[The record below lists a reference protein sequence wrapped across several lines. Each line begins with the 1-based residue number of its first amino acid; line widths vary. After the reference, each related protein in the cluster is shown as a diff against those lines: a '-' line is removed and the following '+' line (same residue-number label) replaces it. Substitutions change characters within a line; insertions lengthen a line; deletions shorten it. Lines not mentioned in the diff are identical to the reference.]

1 MRKTIAMVLAF
12 LMLLAVL
19 PAGAEEAELRTDKLT
34 VGTTTPFSGN
44 FFAEALGNNVSDR
57 DVRSMIHGYSL
68 VKWNGDIGAFQ
79 FNEDVVSGALSMDS
93 GRTYT
98 LSLADDLEYSD
109 GTPVTAWDYAFTF
122 LLTTG
127 KAMLEAT
134 GRRADG
140 SYVKGFAEYD
150 SGASAAI
157 SGFRVLGKDL
167 FSITI
172 NPEFEPYFYELQVLN
187 IKPFPISVIAPG
199 CEVKDDGQGI
209 YLSGEMT
216 AETLA
221 ETLLDP
227 DAGYMTYPEVTTGPY
242 KITAYDGQRV
252 RLEVNQRYIGEK
264 PTITQIDFRY
274 VDPSDIM
281 NWLRDGKLDL
291 VVRCA
296 RTDQVQAGMQLAAGG
311 DISMSSYSRNGLALI
326 SFCGEKGPT
335 SDPAVRKALAMSL
348 NREELARDYLGNYG
362 IVVDGFYGLG
372 QWMYLMANGTL
383 IPNDEEEE
391 AAWEGISLETLTKY
405 EYDPDAARQMLRDAG
420 WNLNEDGLRE
430 KDGVVLD
437 LRMSYPEGNNV
448 HESLQVNLA
457 DHLAKVGI
465 RLTMEAVPM
474 PELLNRVYLQTERT
488 EDMIYL
494 ASNFNIVFDPSINF
508 APNGNWAYT
517 NLQDEELYNATLA
530 MRRTHPGDVLT
541 YMQHWVEFEER
552 FNELLPMIPVY
563 SNVYFDFF
571 RDELKNYHI
580 AENVTW
586 SQAIVSSYWSETDA
600 ETQAPAGTEAPA
612 GTQEAPA
619 ETEIP
624 AEGTDEGKKE

>member
-19 PAGAEEAELRTDKLT
+19 PAGAEETELRTDKLT

-157 SGFRVLGKDL
+157 SGFRVLSKDL

-420 WNLNEDGLRE
+420 WNLNEDGSPYDESAGGVRCKEINGEIVPLRL
-430 KDGVVLD
+430 KLI
-437 LRMSYPEGNNV
+437 YPEGNAAGPIL
-448 HESLQVNLA
+448 ESDYTQTLA
-457 DHLAKVGI
+457 GLGI
-465 RLTMEAVPM
+465 ELKMEALPM
-474 PELLNRVYLQTERT
+474 QELLTRYYGTVERDC
-488 EDMIYL
+488 DMIML
-494 ASNFNIVFDPSINF
+494 GTNFSDVFDPSAEFDENGRSMLTGITDPEMAAITLEMRQTEPGN
-508 APNGNWAYT
+508 APEYCRRWIRYQERWTSEAMGIPLYT
-517 NLQDEELYNATLA
+517 NA
-530 MRRTHPGDVLT
+530 
-541 YMQHWVEFEER
+541 
-552 FNELLPMIPVY
+552 
-563 SNVYFDFF
+563 YFDFYIAQL
-571 RDELKNYHI
+571 RDYAPGQYSSWGEAVQAARI
-580 AENVTW
+580 SAE
-586 SQAIVSSYWSETDA
+586 EP
-600 ETQAPAGTEAPA
+600 EE
-612 GTQEAPA
+612 E
-619 ETEIP
+619 E
-624 AEGTDEGKKE
+624 DEGDLPEDGGDLEDIDF